1 LQRRRQALFPVL
13 AMWVP
18 SILIS
23 ALFLAFYDIAKKH
36 SVHSNAVMPVLFIAT
51 LCGSL
56 FFAAAL
62 TLAGGLKAAFT
73 ISAVPFCLVFLKTLI
88 VAASWVFVYYAMRAL
103 PISIVAPIRASA
115 PLWTLFGAIL
125 LFREIPSLVQAAG
138 MVSIFV
144 GYWLF
149 SVAGK
154 AEGIRFTRHAG
165 VFYAFA
171 GTLLGAASALYDKYL
186 LRTCGIERNT
196 LQFWFALDLVAV
208 LGLFLL
214 VQRVAGLQRTRF
226 TWRWTIPVVGI
237 LLMAADWFYFGA
249 LSQEGVAISV
259 LSLIRRS
266 NVVISFAVGAW
277 LFRESN
283 LRKKSAALAAI
294 LAGVAILCLA

>member
-1 LQRRRQALFPVL
+1 
-13 AMWVP
+13 MWIP
-18 SILIS
+18 FILIS
-23 ALFLAFYDIAKKH
+23 ALLLAFYDIAKKH
-36 SVHSNAVMPVLFIAT
+36 SVRSNAVMPVLFIAT

-56 FFAAAL
+56 FFALALTAAGGLRAAL
-62 TLAGGLKAAFT
+62 T
-73 ISAVPFCLVFLKTLI
+73 ISAAHFGLVFLKTLI
-88 VAASWVFVYYAMRAL
+88 VSASWVFVYYAMRAL

-115 PLWTLFGAIL
+115 PLWTLIGAIL
-125 LFREIPSLVQAAG
+125 LFREIPTPVQAVG
-138 MVSIFV
+138 MAAIFA

-154 AEGIRFTRHAG
+154 AEGICFTRHAG

-171 GTLLGAASALYDKYL
+171 GTFLGAASALYDKYL

-196 LQFWFALDLVAV
+196 MQFWFALDLVAV
-208 LGLFLL
+208 LGLCLL
-214 VQRVAGLQRTRF
+214 VQRLAGLQRTRF

-249 LSQEGVAISV
+249 LCEEGVAISI

-277 LFRESN
+277 LFREGN
-283 LRKKSAALAAI
+283 LRRKSVALAAI

>member
-1 LQRRRQALFPVL
+1 
-13 AMWVP
+13 MWIP
-18 SILIS
+18 FILTS
-23 ALFLAFYDIAKKH
+23 ALLLAFYDIAKKH
-36 SVHSNAVMPVLFIAT
+36 SVHGNAVMPVLFVAT

-62 TLAGGLKAAFT
+62 TAAGGLRTALA
-73 ISAVPFCLVFLKTLI
+73 ISAPHFGLVLIKTLI
-88 VAASWVFVYYAMRAL
+88 VSASWVFVYYAMRAL
-103 PISIVAPIRASA
+103 PISIAAPIRASA
-115 PLWTLFGAIL
+115 PLWTLIGAIL
-125 LFREIPSLVQAAG
+125 LFHEIPTPVQAAG
-138 MVSIFV
+138 MAAIFT

-196 LQFWFALDLVAV
+196 LQFWFAIDLVAV
-208 LGLFLL
+208 LGLCLL
-214 VQRVAGLQRTRF
+214 VQRMAGLQRTRF
-226 TWRWTIPVVGI
+226 AWRWTIPVVGI

-249 LSQEGVAISV
+249 LSEEGVAISV

-266 NVVISFAVGAW
+266 NVVVSFAVGAW
-277 LFRESN
+277 LFRENN
-283 LRKKSAALAAI
+283 LRKKAVALAAI

>member
-1 LQRRRQALFPVL
+1 
-13 AMWVP
+13 MWIP

-23 ALFLAFYDIAKKH
+23 ALLLAFYDIAKKH
-36 SVHSNAVMPVLFIAT
+36 SVHSNAVMPVLFVAT

-56 FFAAAL
+56 FFASAL
-62 TLAGGLKAAFT
+62 ALAGGLQAALA
-73 ISAVPFCLVFLKTLI
+73 ISAAHFGLVLLKSLL

-115 PLWTLFGAIL
+115 PLWTLVGAIL
-125 LFREIPSLVQAAG
+125 LFHEVPTPVQAAG
-138 MVSIFV
+138 MASIFV

-154 AEGIRFTRHAG
+154 AEGIHFTRHAG

-186 LRTCGIERNT
+186 LRSCGIERNT

-214 VQRVAGLQRTRF
+214 VQRLAGLQRTSF
-226 TWRWTIPVVGI
+226 TWRWSIPVVGI

-266 NVVISFAVGAW
+266 SVLVSFTLGAW

-283 LRKKSAALAAI
+283 LRKKSVALAAI
-294 LAGVAILCLA
+294 LAGVAILCLAH